1 MKKEKHHFPKKWMLL
16 MIGCIAVI
24 VIVAGVYTYRSQ
36 PEVSPTAA
44 FITSHMVNQNGT
56 LASRLLPAN
65 STNPDIV
72 AGREALSESLGLWMQ
87 YALLTDD
94 SKSFEHSYT
103 LLQQYFLDKDKHY
116 IYWKLEPSG
125 QSKVNTNAL
134 GDDLR
139 IVGALLQASTQWK
152 QPDYHATAKQI
163 VDTLLTSDQQHGY
176 LVDYHDFEHGYS
188 ADVLSLT
195 YIDVPALEQMKQ
207 TNMITTQEYT
217 KYTNLLH
224 NTPNDGVFY
233 PRTYSVAT
241 GTYNYDDTINLIDQ
255 LILAIHRSEL
265 GEPSDQLIAFM
276 KKEFKQNRKLAGRY
290 KRADQTAD
298 VAYESPAVYG
308 LAILLALQENDQT
321 WAEQLYAQMLT
332 MRGWDQAYPGGYV
345 FDGDTHIFD
354 DLFPLLAETHLQKGS
369 DTK

>member
-1 MKKEKHHFPKKWMLL
+1 MKRDKHHFAKKWMLFML
-16 MIGCIAVI
+16 VFIIAIGI
-24 VIVAGVYTYRSQ
+24 VWGVYTYRSQ
-36 PEVSPTAA
+36 AQISPTAT
-44 FITSHMVNQNGT
+44 FITSHMVNENGT
-56 LASRLLPAN
+56 LASRLIPAP

-72 AGREALSESLGLWMQ
+72 AGKEALSESLGLWMQ
-87 YALLTDD
+87 YALMTDD
-94 SKSFEHSYT
+94 AQSFEQSYT
-103 LLQQYFLDKDKHY
+103 LLNQYFLNPEKHY
-116 IYWKLEPSG
+116 IYWKLEPDG

-152 QPDYHATAKQI
+152 QPNYQTIAKQI
-163 VDTLLTSDQQHGY
+163 VDTLLASDQQHGY

-207 TNMITTQEYT
+207 TSMMTAQEYT
-217 KYTNLLH
+217 KYMDLLRH
-224 NTPNDGVFY
+224 TPNDGVFY

-241 GTYNYDDTINLIDQ
+241 GQYHYDDTINLIDQ
-255 LILAIHRSEL
+255 LILALHRSEL
-265 GEPSDQLIAFM
+265 GLPSTELITFM
-276 KKEFKQNRKLAGRY
+276 KKEFAQHHQLAGRY

-308 LAILLALQENDQT
+308 LAILLAIQDKDQA
-321 WAEQLYAQMLT
+321 WAEQLYAQMIT

-354 DLFPLLAETHLQKGS
+354 DLFPLLAETLLQKGS
-369 DTK
+369 ELK

>member
-1 MKKEKHHFPKKWMLL
+1 MRRDKHHFAKKWMLFML
-16 MIGCIAVI
+16 VFVIAIGI
-24 VIVAGVYTYRSQ
+24 VWGVYTYRAQ
-36 PEVSPTAA
+36 PQVSPTAT
-44 FITSHMVNQNGT
+44 FITSHMVNENGT
-56 LASRLLPAN
+56 LASRLLPAP

-72 AGREALSESLGLWMQ
+72 AGKEALSESLGLWMQ
-87 YALLTDD
+87 YALMTDD
-94 SKSFEHSYT
+94 PKSFEHSYT
-103 LLQQYFLDKDKHY
+103 LLNQYFLNPDKHY
-116 IYWKLEPSG
+116 IYWKLEPDG

-134 GDDLR
+134 GDDFR
-139 IVGALLQASTQWK
+139 IVGALLQASTKWK
-152 QPDYHATAKQI
+152 QQNYYTTAKQI
-163 VDTLLTSDQQHGY
+163 VDTLLASGQQNGY

-207 TNMITTQEYT
+207 TSMITAQEYT
-217 KYTNLLH
+217 KYTDLLR

-241 GTYNYDDTINLIDQ
+241 GKYNYDDTINLIDQ
-255 LILAIHRSEL
+255 LILALHRSEL
-265 GEPSDQLIAFM
+265 GQPSTELITFM
-276 KKEFKQNRKLAGRY
+276 KKEFAQHHQLAGRY

-308 LAILLALQENDQT
+308 LAILLALQDKDQA
-321 WAEQLYAQMLT
+321 WAEQLYAQMIT

-354 DLFPLLAETHLQKGS
+354 DLFPLLAETLLQKGS
-369 DTK
+369 EPK